1 MASRTKRTEQPP
13 TPPVELKASMDGCEE
28 ASLLSKERYIPC
40 NRPAKHIVGWKG
52 RSETPVRMC
61 AICADHNVKHRNGYI
76 VREYIAIRTDQLP
89 VPAANPVPAIG
100 HNSQVTDLDLITENH
115 KLEDLIKAA
124 TVKFSEWATPHK
136 ARIKQIED
144 DIFARLVERGADS
157 TKTDAG
163 TAYISRLES
172 VQITDQAA
180 LFDFAADNW
189 DTYGDEIKL
198 SIGIKAV
205 RAYMDDNNGQ
215 LPPGI
220 DLSKYSRLNIK
231 RS

>member
-13 TPPVELKASMDGCEE
+13 TSPAELKAGPDGCEE

-40 NRPAKHIVGWKG
+40 NRPAEHIVGWKG

-61 AICADHNVKHRNGYI
+61 AMCADHNVKNRGGYI
-76 VREYIAIRTDQLP
+76 VRAYAATRAGLP
-89 VPAANPVPAIG
+89 VSAVLTIG

-115 KLEDLIKAA
+115 KLEDQIKAGLA
-124 TVKFSEWATPHK
+124 KFNEWAKPHK
-136 ARIKQIED
+136 DRIKQIED

-180 LFDFAADNW
+180 LFDFMADHW
-189 DTYGDEIKL
+189 DSYGDEIKL

-205 RAYMDDNNGQ
+205 RAYMDENNGQ